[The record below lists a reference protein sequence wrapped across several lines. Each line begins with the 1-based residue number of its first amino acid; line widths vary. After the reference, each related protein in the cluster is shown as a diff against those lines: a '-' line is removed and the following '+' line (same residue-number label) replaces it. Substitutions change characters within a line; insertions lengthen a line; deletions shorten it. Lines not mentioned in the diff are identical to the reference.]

1 MRHALIEYANAL
13 AAVVSERV
21 GHRRRQIED
30 AAPVARLVLVDLHA
44 PFAVRQDG
52 AERPPVEHLARRE
65 PAGARVLEDERRP
78 AGQRAMGADQLARL
92 DVLVRARQVLAGQMV
107 AGIAEPRG
115 QAAVVVHRRQPEEGG
130 QDEPAE
136 LEEQRHDATFAGSW
150 SIAARRAAMLAGVV
164 PQQPPTAAAP
174 ASTSATA

>member
-1 MRHALIEYANAL
+1 MRSRPLCPSASATAG
-13 AAVVSERV
+13 ERS
-21 GHRRRQIED
+21 RMPRQSPGSFLWIFTPHSPSGRM
-30 AAPVARLVLVDLHA
+30 APNGPRSSTS
-44 PFAVRQDG
+44 
-52 AERPPVEHLARRE
+52 RRE